1 LILIIFRMELNIYSF
16 VGIIMLVGIVKKN
29 AIMQIDFALEGQ
41 RDEGKS
47 PLQAITDGCLIR
59 FRPIMMT
66 TMAAIMGALPIAFGF
81 GAGSE
86 TRRPLGIAVV
96 GGLLLSQLLTL
107 YITPVFYLYME
118 SFVEKAHGWVRR
130 SAPVA
135 ESEVP
140 APEAVEG
147 WRPESAGGPALG
159 KSGSARK

>member
-1 LILIIFRMELNIYSF
+1 
-16 VGIIMLVGIVKKN
+16 
-29 AIMQIDFALEGQ
+29 
-41 RDEGKS
+41 
-47 PLQAITDGCLIR
+47 
-59 FRPIMMT
+59 
-66 TMAAIMGALPIAFGF
+66 MAAIMWALPIAFGF

-118 SFVEKAHGWVRR
+118 SLVEKAHCWVHR

-135 ESEVP
+135 ETGVP
-140 APEAVEG
+140 ALEAAEG
-147 WRPESAGGPALG
+147 WQPQAAEGPVFGASFFAWFK